1 MIAFPYP
8 KYLNAVLNTDQA
20 AAFLMLSVE
29 AARERGI
36 PEDRWLY
43 WWGGAHTQE
52 EAWWASERPSF
63 VQCPAMIDAG
73 TASLENAGVSIDD
86 IDRIDFYSCFPIA
99 VEMAAK
105 QLGLEEDD
113 PRGFTVTGGLPYAG
127 GPASAYCLH
136 SIATMADL
144 LRESPGTKGLVT
156 GNGWYL
162 TKHSATVVSREP
174 AEGALAPGGA
184 VDVAAA
190 PGPVKIV
197 DEAGG
202 AATLETY
209 TLLYGRDGAPE
220 RGIAIGRLD
229 DGSRFLANTPDERD
243 VLERFAAVE
252 NVGRRGVVSSRD
264 GHNRFEPC

>member
-1 MIAFPYP
+1 MMSA
-8 KYLNAVLNTDQA
+8 D
-20 AAFLMLSVE
+20 
-29 AARERGI
+29 AARAYGI
-36 PEDRWLY
+36 PEDRWVY
-43 WWGGAHTQE
+43 WWGGAHAHE
-52 EAWWASERPSF
+52 RAWYASERPDF
-63 VQCPAMIDAG
+63 AACPALRAAAG
-73 TASLENAGVSIDD
+73 GALDRAGIGIDD
-86 IDRIDFYSCFPIA
+86 VDLIDFYSCVPVA
-99 VEMAAK
+99 VEMACEM
-105 QLGLEEDD
+105 LGVDEAD
-113 PRGFTVTGGLPYAG
+113 PRDLTVTGGLPYAG
-127 GPASAYCLH
+127 GPGNSYTLH
-136 SIATMADL
+136 ALAVVVDR
-144 LRESPGTKGLVT
+144 LRAGAGRAALVT